1 MRLETRFWR
10 TWLVLQV
17 CSLSAAS
24 AKSGDLMT
32 SSAQI
37 HRQHRARQRELR
49 KKSIKNYIEQQFNWA
64 NKVMPTGEEVRER
77 VREMPEL
84 PDMSL
89 ATISPPRAG
98 DPP

>member
-37 HRQHRARQRELR
+37 HRQHRARLVQVSLNKI
-49 KKSIKNYIEQQFNWA
+49 KKIYKFAFHVNQVYCADFKIIRQKNKIII
-64 NKVMPTGEEVRER
+64 
-77 VREMPEL
+77 
-84 PDMSL
+84 S
-89 ATISPPRAG
+89 TILWVEASNGFRP
-98 DPP
+98 